1 MPSLSPWFVAL
12 LGIAALS
19 SVFASPTRTIP
30 RTPPPTSPFA
40 TASGGG
46 LVINGSK
53 FSFIGTNAYWLPYLN
68 SDDDI
73 SKTLAD
79 MSASGITV
87 VRTWAFND
95 VTEIPEAG
103 SWLQLIANGTTT
115 INTGPN
121 GLQRLDKIIEL
132 AAEHNIYVLFSL
144 TNNWNPVANE
154 PPTPVRRHNETPL
167 PRNFLSNDYG
177 GMDAYVREFTET
189 KTHDEFY
196 TNQSV
201 RKFFEQYLQAVISRF
216 ADNPRLLAWELA
228 NDPRC
233 SSSLV
238 SSPSCT
244 TQTITQWHS
253 DIAKFVLSI
262 DPNHLVTSG
271 NQGFFCPDC
280 PKLFFNPSP
289 PPNPV
294 ASPVPGGTRKRS
306 TRGLMGP
313 SKLFQMITKERRAA
327 SRASAPRN
335 GIKIRGRWTASS
347 EAKRQAGGIGSA
359 FDGSFGVDSQ
369 DILSIPEIG
378 FGSFQ
383 LFPDQN
389 SYGTIPT
396 QFTPPSSDFTGTV
409 QQGTAWIQAQAA
421 SALAVGK
428 PVALTGFGLVTQDNF
443 PAFVPFNATF
453 PVATSPNQKRQSTG
467 SFGTGVT
474 DDQRLSAYATWLQAG
489 IQAGLS
495 GMTQYQWSQQNLQPA
510 AGTFVQSPNGPG
522 TLGTSPNDG
531 YGILGTGESGI
542 QQTLQ
547 TASQNIT

>member
-1 MPSLSPWFVAL
+1 MPSLSPWFIAL
-12 LGIAALS
+12 LSITALS
-19 SVFASPTRTIP
+19 SVFASPTRTVP
-30 RTPPPTSPFA
+30 RSSPPTSPFI

-46 LVINGSK
+46 LLANGSK
-53 FSFIGTNAYWLPYLN
+53 FAFIGNQRLL
-68 SDDDI
+68 DI
-73 SKTLAD
+73 SNTLAD

-121 GLQRLDKIIEL
+121 GLQRLDKLLEL
-132 AAEHNIYVLFSL
+132 AEKHNIHVLFSL
-144 TNNWNPVANE
+144 TNNWNPVADE
-154 PPTPVRRHNETPL
+154 PATPVRRNNGPTPS

-196 TNQSV
+196 TSQTI
-201 RKFFEQYLQAVISRF
+201 RKFFQQYLQAVVSRF
-216 ADNPRLLAWELA
+216 ANNPRLLAWELA

-233 SSSLV
+233 KSSLD

-244 TQTITQWHS
+244 TQTITQWHA
-253 DIAKFVLSI
+253 DIAKFILSI

-289 PPNPV
+289 PPKP
-294 ASPVPGGTRKRS
+294 APSPVPGGARKRS
-306 TRGLMGP
+306 ARGLMTP

-327 SRASAPRN
+327 PRASVPRD
-335 GIKIRGRWTASS
+335 GIKIRGRWTASPV
-347 EAKRQAGGIGSA
+347 AKRQAGGVGSA
-359 FDGSFGVDSQ
+359 FDGTFGVDSQ

-389 SYGTIPT
+389 SYGTVPT
-396 QFTPPSSDFTGTV
+396 QFMPPSSDFTGTV

-428 PVALTGFGLVTQDNF
+428 PVALTGFGLVTQDNL

-453 PVATSPNQKRQSTG
+453 PVVTPQHQKRQSPG
-467 SFGTGVT
+467 SFGTGVS
-474 DDQRLSAYATWLQAG
+474 DQQRQSAYSTWLQAG

-510 AGTFVQSPNGPG
+510 PGTFVQSPNGQG

-531 YGILGTGESGI
+531 YGIIGTGQSGV